1 LQADSPE
8 ALELLRRAEAGAP
21 AGSSLLVKTLVSQAS
36 VLAAAGR
43 QDEVLPLLQRAAEL
57 DPSVE
62 ATFVQPLLDKARRDR
77 NA

>member
-1 LQADSPE
+1 MQADSPE